1 MPGGYRHRPTVGSR
15 PEVAAVRCDDQGKHG
30 MGVEVGEGTRGMVG
44 GRNLPVAIAVGVV
57 LAAIFLGS
65 LFWRAEAFTVVVLLL
80 VAAAQIEVTRVVRP
94 VGLRLL
100 LPVMLAASVVSVGG
114 ALFLGSRALVG
125 GTAVLLLGSVLW
137 LLADPGRERIVETW
151 GSTALFGLWVGFL
164 GAYGVLLV
172 DRPDG
177 AVIVL
182 AVIGAAIFTD
192 IGGYAFGVAFGRH
205 KVAPGVSP
213 NKTWEGLIG
222 GLVVAATLAA
232 VVLPLFDVGI
242 GVGTA
247 IGLAVT
253 CGIAAFVGDLAE
265 SMVKRE
271 LGLKDLGDL
280 LPGHGGILDRV
291 DGILFVMPVGYYVLQ
306 LTG

>member
-1 MPGGYRHRPTVGSR
+1 
-15 PEVAAVRCDDQGKHG
+15 
-30 MGVEVGEGTRGMVG
+30 MGAELREQPRGMVG
-44 GRNLPVAIAVGVV
+44 GRNLPIAIAVGVL
-57 LAAIFLGS
+57 LAALFLAS
-65 LFWRAEAFTVVVLLL
+65 LFWRAEAFALVVLLL
-80 VAAAQIEVTRVVRP
+80 VGAAQIEVSRVVRE

-100 LPVMLAASVVSVGG
+100 TPVMLIASGVTVAG
-114 ALFLGSRALVG
+114 ALFVGSRALVA

-151 GSTALFGLWVGFL
+151 GATALFGLWIGFL

-177 AVIVL
+177 PVVVL

-205 KVAPGVSP
+205 KVAPSVSP
-213 NKTWEGLIG
+213 NKSWEGLIG
-222 GLVVAATLAA
+222 GLVVAALVAA
-232 VVLPLFDVGI
+232 IVLPLFDVGI
-242 GVGTA
+242 GVGGA
-247 IGLAVT
+247 IGLAIT
-253 CGIAAFVGDLAE
+253 CGVAAFVGDLAE

-291 DGILFVMPVGYYVLQ
+291 DGILFAMPVGYYVLL
-306 LTG
+306 LTA